1 MYADPTRLGSVA
13 ALPLYHQKQTSR
25 TLFDHLVGERDH
37 LWRDFKA
44 ERLGG
49 LEVDTRSNLVGVS
62 KSALMRRHDKL

>member
-1 MYADPTRLGSVA
+1 VA

-49 LEVDTRSNLVGVS
+49 LEVDNKIKFG
-62 KSALMRRHDKL
+62 RRLEVRIDASS